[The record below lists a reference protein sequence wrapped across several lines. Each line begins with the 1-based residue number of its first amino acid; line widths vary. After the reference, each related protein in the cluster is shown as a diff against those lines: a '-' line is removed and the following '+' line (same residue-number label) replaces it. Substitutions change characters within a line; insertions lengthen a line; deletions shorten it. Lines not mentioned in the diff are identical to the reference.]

1 MSLLDRSHMAKDVL
15 VDAVLA
21 WDLLKPGGYIIFDD
35 YNWYGPRSRLV
46 PNFTP
51 KLAVDAFVKIF
62 DPYLELIHKDYQLVV
77 RKTMNPDN
85 VALDTYKQ
93 LRPVLIELQQA
104 LR

>member
-1 MSLLDRSHMAKDVL
+1 VGSFETGRIHYLR
-15 VDAVLA
+15 
-21 WDLLKPGGYIIFDD
+21 
-35 YNWYGPRSRLV
+35 RLQPV
-46 PNFTP
+46 WASIAARPDFTP
-51 KLAVDAFVKIF
+51 KIAVDAFVKIF
-62 DPYLELIHKDYQLVV
+62 DPYVELIHKDYQLVV

>member
-1 MSLLDRSHMAKDVL
+1 MPGQYTRTIPR
-15 VDAVLA
+15 AV
-21 WDLLKPGGYIIFDD
+21 LKPGGYIIFDD
-35 YNWYGPRSRLV
+35 YNWYGPRSWLV

-51 KLAVDAFVKIF
+51 KIAVDAFIKTF

-77 RKTMNPDN
+77 RKTINPDN